1 MSWFKQ
7 YANSSIGSKS
17 VVALTGLA
25 MVGFI
30 VAHLSGNL
38 LIFAGPQAI
47 NAYSEWLHSKGSLLW
62 VARLGLLA
70 MVGLHIYFTIKLNLH
85 NKNARPVQYA
95 KKTYTKAKTTS
106 RSMVLSGLVLLSYIL
121 YHLAHFTFR
130 VTNPEFA
137 QSDVY
142 TMLVS
147 SFRSPFVA
155 LSYVVGMLLL
165 GAHLSHGISSLFQ
178 TLGLNHSKY
187 NSLIRVIG
195 PALGAL
201 LSIGFISIPVS
212 VLLGVL
218 N

>member
-7 YANSSIGSKS
+7 FANSSIGSKS

-38 LIFAGPQAI
+38 LVFAGADAI
-47 NAYSEWLHSKGSLLW
+47 NAYSEWLRSKGALLW

-70 MVGLHIYFTIKLNLH
+70 MVGLHIFFTIKLNLQ
-85 NKNARPVQYA
+85 NKSARPVAYV
-95 KKTYTKAKTTS
+95 KKTYTKAKTNS
-106 RSMVLSGLVLLSYIL
+106 RSMVLSGLVVLAYIL

-130 VTNPEFA
+130 VTNPELA

-142 TMLVS
+142 TMLIT
-147 SFRSPFVA
+147 SFQSPFVA
-155 LSYVVGMLLL
+155 ITYVVGMILL

-178 TLGLNHSKY
+178 TLGLNHPKY
-187 NSLIRVIG
+187 NSIIRGVG
-195 PALGAL
+195 PVLGTILAA
-201 LSIGFISIPVS
+201 GFITIPVS

-218 N
+218 K